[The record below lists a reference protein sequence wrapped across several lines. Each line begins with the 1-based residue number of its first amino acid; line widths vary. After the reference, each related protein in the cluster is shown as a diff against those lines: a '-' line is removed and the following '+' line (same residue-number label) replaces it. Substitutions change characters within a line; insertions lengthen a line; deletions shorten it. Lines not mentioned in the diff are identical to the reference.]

1 MHHFW
6 NAVSTLCA
14 LNREWCY
21 ATFIVIQ
28 KNDLAAIVTQAH
40 SYREGD
46 CCYFIAIYEY
56 TP

>member
-14 LNREWCY
+14 LNGEWCY

-46 CCYFIAIYEY
+46 CGYFIAICEY